1 MTTSTNWEI
10 KGTYFESCNCNI
22 ACPCIFLEPPSTG
35 ECTVLIAWQ
44 VKSGN
49 YNGTEL
55 DGLNVALA
63 AYVPGNMIEVDWKVA
78 LYIDQRANEAQQE
91 ALTLIFSG
99 QAGGH
104 FAAISQHVGE
114 VVGVSQAEMDYKAHG
129 KERSLTIKGIAQME
143 IQGLDGID
151 GADITIINNPLAAV
165 PDEPTVVAKSK
176 SFTYQDHGM
185 EWNLSGKNGYY
196 SPFIYKGS

>member
-1 MTTSTNWEI
+1 M
-10 KGTYFESCNCNI
+10 
-22 ACPCIFLEPPSTG
+22 
-35 ECTVLIAWQ
+35 
-44 VKSGN
+44 
-49 YNGTEL
+49 
-55 DGLNVALA
+55 NVALA
-63 AYVPGNMIEVDWKVA
+63 AYVPGNMIEVGWKVA

-104 FAAISQHVGE
+104 FAAIAQHVGE

-165 PDEPTVVAKSK
+165 PDEPTVVDKSK

-185 EWNLSGKNGYY
+185 ESIREERILFS
-196 SPFIYKGS
+196 IHL

>member
-22 ACPCIFLEPPSTG
+22 ACPCIFLESPSTG

-44 VKSGN
+44 VESGN

-63 AYVPGNMIEVDWKVA
+63 AYVPGNMIDVDWKVA

-104 FAAISQHVGE
+104 FAAISQHVG
-114 VVGVSQAEMDYKAHG
+114 
-129 KERSLTIKGIAQME
+129 
-143 IQGLDGID
+143 
-151 GADITIINNPLAAV
+151 
-165 PDEPTVVAKSK
+165 
-176 SFTYQDHGM
+176 
-185 EWNLSGKNGYY
+185 
-196 SPFIYKGS
+196 